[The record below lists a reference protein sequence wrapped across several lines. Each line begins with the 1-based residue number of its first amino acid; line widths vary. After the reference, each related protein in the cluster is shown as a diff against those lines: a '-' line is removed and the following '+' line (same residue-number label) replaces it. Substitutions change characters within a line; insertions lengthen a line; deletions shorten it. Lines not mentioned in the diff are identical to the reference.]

1 MVKEKLRERHH
12 TDHPFATNK
21 RFRTDGKFIIMETVT
36 SDEKR
41 HLNLMNDNFE
51 MGLVIEPS
59 LFENVLYADDL
70 ASRWRP
76 DREFQR
82 VVLDPKFAFGRP
94 VIDGIWIPTDA
105 LYSAFQA
112 EKSIGLVSED
122 FEVDEDAVRQAVG
135 FEERLR
141 AGAGFEDQVG

>member
-36 SDEKR
+36 SEEKL

-59 LFENVLYADDL
+59 LFENVLYAEDL

-82 VVLDPKFAFGRP
+82 VVLDPQFAFGRP
-94 VIDGIWIPTDA
+94 VIDGICIPTDA

-112 EKSIGLVSED
+112 KNQPGLFRKISKWT
-122 FEVDEDAVRQAVG
+122 RT
-135 FEERLR
+135 R
-141 AGAGFEDQVG
+141 